1 MKVYKKSLDPKYNII
16 IPFEMLQ
23 KIIFEY
29 FENMDEQGLINICSD
44 LIIKYNEI
52 IGKKA
57 GIKKSQFLKPIEKVF
72 NTYEDKIKKKKVLKW
87 FETTK
92 KIKEEENKEI
102 IKESNKQNKTVI
114 NKSNSVYL
122 ELNIEQSMNN
132 NDLNNNEAEAYID
145 NIPSIEKISPVD
157 TNDSNTIDYYSSR
170 LNK

>member
-1 MKVYKKSLDPKYNII
+1 
-16 IPFEMLQ
+16 
-23 KIIFEY
+23 
-29 FENMDEQGLINICSD
+29 
-44 LIIKYNEI
+44 
-52 IGKKA
+52 
-57 GIKKSQFLKPIEKVF
+57 
-72 NTYEDKIKKKKVLKW
+72 VLKW

>member
-1 MKVYKKSLDPKYNII
+1 M
-16 IPFEMLQ
+16 
-23 KIIFEY
+23 
-29 FENMDEQGLINICSD
+29 
-44 LIIKYNEI
+44 
-52 IGKKA
+52 
-57 GIKKSQFLKPIEKVF
+57 
-72 NTYEDKIKKKKVLKW
+72 LKW